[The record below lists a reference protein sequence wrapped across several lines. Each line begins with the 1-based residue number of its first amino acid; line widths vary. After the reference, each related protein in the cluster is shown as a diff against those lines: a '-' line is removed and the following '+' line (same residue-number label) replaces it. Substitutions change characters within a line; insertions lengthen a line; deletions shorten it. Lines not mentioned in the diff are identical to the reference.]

1 MDKMDD
7 ETCSNTSTLPSIDEL
22 SCDSSDFEL
31 ESFAKSTTQPYQ
43 FEPDAETGEPDT
55 GLGDSEPEDSLDSLS
70 RLFTTEW

>member
-1 MDKMDD
+1 MDD

-43 FEPDAETGEPDT
+43 
-55 GLGDSEPEDSLDSLS
+55 LDSLS